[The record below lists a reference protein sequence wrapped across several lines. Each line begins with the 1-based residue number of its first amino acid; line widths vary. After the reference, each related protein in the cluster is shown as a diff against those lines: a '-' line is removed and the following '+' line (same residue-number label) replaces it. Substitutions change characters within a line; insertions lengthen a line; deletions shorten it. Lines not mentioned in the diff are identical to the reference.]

1 MTADSYMLE
10 KQKTYK
16 KVFDLACEELR
27 TSDLEDRFRKASV
40 ACTVDNGQYLVEC
53 PFFDETIF
61 IEIPRFSFRS
71 KQGSNI
77 TLATKILILHY
88 LLNAS
93 GRPLGAEKI
102 PYEDIPGCRPY
113 FPVFERRVVRPLI
126 SAFGFDRDLFR
137 ASGEALG
144 GASESYGDV
153 SFTLHA
159 LPMVPLTFIL
169 WEGDAEFP
177 PSLKI
182 LFDPSIDEYLPLEDI
197 TVISKLAAVRIIKAA
212 RKTFQE
218 D

>member
-1 MTADSYMLE
+1 MLE

-16 KVFDLACEELR
+16 KVFDLACEQVR
-27 TSDLEDRFRKASV
+27 MSDLDDRLHKASV
-40 ACTVDNGQYLVEC
+40 AYTVDQGQYLVEC
-53 PFFDETIF
+53 PFFDEPIV

-77 TLATKILILHY
+77 TLATKILILYY

-93 GRPLGAEKI
+93 GRPLGGEMT

-113 FPVFERRVVRPLI
+113 LPVFERRVARPLV

-137 ASGEALG
+137 TAGEALG
-144 GASESYGDV
+144 AAQESFGDA

-169 WEGDAEFP
+169 WEGDQEFP

-212 RKTFQE
+212 RKSYQE
-218 D
+218 EDGA